1 MEQMRLYFPL
11 PLKWQNSIKHLS
23 LRSLKLSLL
32 KKKKKKVLSDI
43 RSKIVNPRRR
53 MADPGYTSI
62 KPITAPLFSCRTLVH

>member
-11 PLKWQNSIKHLS
+11 PLKWQNSIKPLS

-32 KKKKKKVLSDI
+32 KKKKKKELSDI

-53 MADPGYTSI
+53 MVDPGCTSI
-62 KPITAPLFSCRTLVH
+62 KPVTAPLFSCRTLVH